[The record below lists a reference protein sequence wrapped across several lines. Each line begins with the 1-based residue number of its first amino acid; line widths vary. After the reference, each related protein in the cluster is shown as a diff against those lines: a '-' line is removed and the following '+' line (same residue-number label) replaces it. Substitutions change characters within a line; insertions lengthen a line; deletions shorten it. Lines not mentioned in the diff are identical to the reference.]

1 MTQLQAHP
9 AAGWYTDPSG
19 RHEARYWDGERW
31 TDRVADRGVENADV
45 DAGAR
50 SAPYAQTMSAEP
62 DTTAV
67 ATMVA
72 EPPVGETPATEP
84 GADPYAALAELRGD
98 DPEPGPAACAPTD
111 EHVESG
117 SEAVAA
123 YTPESVPGPQ
133 AGDPPIVDADI
144 ADEMPAMPE
153 DAAPEPISRMA
164 DSLVDSP
171 PVDEAPDPLAH
182 LFDDAAVDS
191 PVDSPQELDSPYS
204 LDTPDP
210 GSVDSPA
217 ESVPSFDA
225 PVSLDSL
232 DHVIVDSPAES
243 PTYAPV
249 DPPVFVDMT
258 IDAPVDPFSDL
269 PTDAALE
276 SWISSPAPAVDTPS
290 MTDSASS
297 FDLPPLADL
306 PPFVD
311 SAPLLDAPAPT
322 TPPDAPVDLFAPPTI
337 DPPYAAPTID
347 PPYAAPT
354 IDPPYA
360 APTMA
365 PPVVAPAGPENGWY
379 PDPMGR
385 AEVRYWDGL
394 RWTERV
400 ATNGVERM
408 ETPVADVLD
417 VAGSMATGPEAAG
430 SAAPAYDPDWYPD
443 PTGRHEVRYFDG
455 TTWTEHVAN
464 NGLSALDPIADGAP
478 VVGSGAELAASIVP
492 AVSIA
497 ASPNA
502 TTAEAAE
509 KAFAAALAPTT
520 EPAEAEQPAPAQ
532 MPVRP
537 DWAARPNALV
547 GWIVVVGAGVLG
559 IGSVGPWAK
568 ATAPVVGDVV
578 QNGMSGD
585 GRFMLALAILL
596 LGTGIGL
603 IMGKLRPRR
612 RLQRAEP
619 RHARGDRLRRRHGA
633 NLQRK
638 LRLVA
643 GHRGCNRIGR
653 DRVVG
658 MPCRRDRLYRRR
670 DRRRHPPLTV
680 RRRRRRRT
688 GR

>member
-117 SEAVAA
+117 SEAVTA

-133 AGDPPIVDADI
+133 AGDPPIVDAHT

-249 DPPVFVDMT
+249 DPPVFADMT

-297 FDLPPLADL
+297 FDLPPLADS

-311 SAPLLDAPAPT
+311 SAPLLDAPADHSTGRPGR
-322 TPPDAPVDLFAPPTI
+322 PSSLR
-337 DPPYAAPTID
+337 PTID

-478 VVGSGAELAASIVP
+478 VAGSGAELAASIVP

-537 DWAARPNALV
+537 DWAARTQRARRLDRRRRCRRARHRIGRPV
-547 GWIVVVGAGVLG
+547 GQGHRTRRRRRRAERDEWRRPLHAR
-559 IGSVGPWAK
+559 
-568 ATAPVVGDVV
+568 VGDPVTRHRHRADHG
-578 QNGMSGD
+578 Q
-585 GRFMLALAILL
+585 A
-596 LGTGIGL
+596 
-603 IMGKLRPRR
+603 RPRR